1 MSEYG
6 ILFLKGEATPYVC
19 GAAQCTVVRYGAQGP
34 GNIDMGCCGQTSKRA
49 LTLRKIKPAGVIMK
63 GCISPCVP

>member
-34 GNIDMGCCGQTSKRA
+34 GNIDMGSADKRA
-49 LTLRKIKPAGVIMK
+49 SALSR
-63 GCISPCVP
+63 